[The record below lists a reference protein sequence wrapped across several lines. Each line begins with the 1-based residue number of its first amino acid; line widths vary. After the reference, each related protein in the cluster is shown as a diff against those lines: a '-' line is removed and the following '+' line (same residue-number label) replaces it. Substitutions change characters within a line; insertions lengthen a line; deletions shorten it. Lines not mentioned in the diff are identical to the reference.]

1 MIVVDASV
9 WIDYFNGTSSSEANA
24 LDAILDR
31 ERVIVGDLTIAEVLS
46 GFRRDRDFRT
56 ARELLD
62 TCEYRSMVGREIA
75 LQAANHYRA
84 LRAAGVTVRKTVDV
98 LIGTFCIVSGLPLLH
113 RDRDFDPI
121 EAHLGLRVWRA

>member
-1 MIVVDASV
+1 
-9 WIDYFNGTSSSEANA
+9 
-24 LDAILDR
+24 
-31 ERVIVGDLTIAEVLS
+31 
-46 GFRRDRDFRT
+46 
-56 ARELLD
+56 
-62 TCEYRSMVGREIA
+62 MVGREIA